1 MLRAL
6 GFREWVDWDWRFND
20 TAKASLSS
28 IVKPGSG
35 PVWSQSKCKMF

>member
-1 MLRAL
+1 MIRAL
-6 GFREWVDWDWRFND
+6 GFRDWADWDWRVND